1 MLFLKVNPFNHPC
14 IGGAGSYHFMSLT
27 GNPVGVA
34 KDFQLHVRLQETTA
48 NADGGKKKKSETAHV
63 QKRADFPLRL
73 GKNNASLYIYRCSY
87 SNKLC
92 LQQPDGRR
100 QQNRKKKAKVVS
112 DFFHNLVHFIAR
124 LSFFSES
131 LIRQSPNPVAWK
143 FPRSVCEDLACID
156 AHLIGEYRPQCMGFE

>member
-1 MLFLKVNPFNHPC
+1 MHRRSRFLPFYEPHWKSCWCSEGLPAPC
-14 IGGAGSYHFMSLT
+14 PSSG
-27 GNPVGVA
+27 
-34 KDFQLHVRLQETTA
+34 DDCERRW
-48 NADGGKKKKSETAHV
+48 GKKKKSETAHV

-112 DFFHNLVHFIAR
+112 EFFHNLVHFIAR

-131 LIRQSPNPVAWK
+131 LILQSPNPVAWK
-143 FPRSVCEDLACID
+143 FPRSLCEDLACID